1 MTLAANHPQRMGWR
15 RARTGQAVA
24 AERRVRVRPL
34 GASFSGFLALLVG
47 IWAAIAVYVGP
58 YFGYRPTSTA
68 VWTWNTQNWLLHLAP
83 GAAAAVAGLLLL
95 AVGPA
100 RRMAL
105 GGAVTLPALLLL
117 LAGAWLVIGAA
128 AWPLIESG
136 PAFHAATTS
145 MGAFL
150 YRVGTTLGPGV
161 VLTML
166 GGMALKAGLAR
177 PVVEPLPETMA
188 PVGTAPASVGTAPAA
203 EQVVT
208 PPAV

>member
-1 MTLAANHPQRMGWR
+1 MAE
-15 RARTGQAVA
+15 AVA

-34 GASFSGFLALLVG
+34 GASFVGLLALLVG

-58 YFGYRPTSTA
+58 YFGYRPTSAA

-83 GAAAAVAGLLLL
+83 GAAAGVAGLLLL

-100 RRMAL
+100 RRMVL
-105 GGAVTLPALLLL
+105 GGAITMPALLLL
-117 LAGAWLVIGAA
+117 LAGGWLVVGPA

-136 PAFHAATTS
+136 PAFNSATTS
-145 MGAFL
+145 MGSFL
-150 YRVGTTLGPGV
+150 YQIGTTLGPGV

-177 PVVEPLPETMA
+177 PVVEAVPEATAA
-188 PVGTAPASVGTAPAA
+188 PVSDPATGQVAPPASV
-203 EQVVT
+203 
-208 PPAV
+208 